1 MNKTLENNLMP
12 NETVVAVAE
21 FSKALFLPGAFIT
34 FLFLVAAPPAVF
46 VGACSLIPAFLHK
59 KFNILAITNK
69 KIFGKVGIVKKQ
81 ELESPLNKIQ
91 NIKIERTFWGRVF
104 GYGTINI
111 TTDSGIYSF
120 KYIRKT
126 NEFKNKI
133 MAQIEISEYDKMDI
147 QAKKIAEAFDK

>member
-1 MNKTLENNLMP
+1 MNKTLETNLMP
-12 NETVVAVAE
+12 NEAVVEVAE

-34 FLFLVAAPPAVF
+34 FLFLVAAPPAVLI
-46 VGACSLIPAFLHK
+46 GACSLIPAFLYK

-111 TTDSGIYSF
+111 TTDSGLYTF

-133 MAQIEISEYDKMDI
+133 MAQIEISEYNKMDI